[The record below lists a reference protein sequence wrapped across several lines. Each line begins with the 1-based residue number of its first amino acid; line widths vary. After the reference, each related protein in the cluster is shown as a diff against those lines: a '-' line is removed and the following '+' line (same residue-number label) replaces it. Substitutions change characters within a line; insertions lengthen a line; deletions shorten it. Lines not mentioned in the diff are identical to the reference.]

1 MSSSVSRPFAA
12 FLVLLLG
19 ANIAHAAGE
28 LRITNCIVSVIE
40 DVTFAAQEDGLLRE
54 ILVHEGSVVKP
65 KSLVA
70 KLDDSKALVDR
81 GIAEMQYQVAKT
93 KADNDVDARLAR
105 AEHKVKTFEHEQAIE
120 ANKVVSK
127 VVGQVELKRM
137 TLAIEEASLKAEKAE
152 RDRAALVQEKS
163 VRELEVE
170 AAKLGV
176 ERRTVSSTLDGV
188 VVQRFVDV
196 GEWVKVGDP
205 ICRAIRLDRVW
216 VEGLIEARTHTAG
229 QMIGKNVDVQVEL
242 LGGKME
248 TFQGKVVFVDP
259 QIDGNGRFR
268 VRAEVTN
275 RERDGAWLM
284 LPGQLAEMVVAL
296 PAAAAATP
304 AASTTAPPT
313 SSTSSTPPPRKE

>member
-1 MSSSVSRPFAA
+1 MIGITGRHTLFGGSSA
-12 FLVLLLG
+12 L
-19 ANIAHAAGE
+19 AAGE

-70 KLDDSKALVDR
+70 KLDDRKALVDR

-105 AEHKVKTFEHEQAIE
+105 AEQKVKTFEHEQAVE

-216 VEGLIEARTHTAG
+216 VEGLVEARAHT
-229 QMIGKNVDVQVEL
+229 IGRLVGKQVGAEVEL
-242 LGGKME
+242 LGGKTE
-248 TFQGKVVFVDP
+248 TFQGKIVFVDP

-268 VRAEVTN
+268 VRAEVIN
-275 RERDGAWLM
+275 KERDGAWLM
-284 LPGQLAEMVVAL
+284 LPGQLAEMVVA
-296 PAAAAATP
+296 PSTAASATTAAAT
-304 AASTTAPPT
+304 TAP
-313 SSTSSTPPPRKE
+313 STSSSSTPSPRKE